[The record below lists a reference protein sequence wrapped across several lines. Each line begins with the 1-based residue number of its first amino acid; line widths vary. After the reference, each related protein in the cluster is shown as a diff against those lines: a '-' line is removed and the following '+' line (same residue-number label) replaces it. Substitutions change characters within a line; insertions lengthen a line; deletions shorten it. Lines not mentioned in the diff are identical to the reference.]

1 MKNLSYKNETIAKRY
16 SRALIESAGSEV
28 DAIRNDLGLIN
39 ETINSS
45 SDLKNVILNPTFN
58 EEKVEEIINEEKI
71 IIFSDV
77 ISSKI
82 SEKTLNFLK
91 MLIKAH
97 RMDIFEDITYWYCE
111 FDDELKNKLKVSVTS
126 AIVLNDE
133 TKERLKHKLEAKFKK
148 TILLNYAVDE
158 SIIGGLIIKA
168 NDKIIDGSIKSKY
181 ERLKKS
187 LV

>member
-1 MKNLSYKNETIAKRY
+1 MKNLSYKNETIVKRY

-58 EEKVEEIINEEKI
+58 EEKVEEIIGD
-71 IIFSDV
+71 IF
-77 ISSKI
+77 SSKI

>member
-58 EEKVEEIINEEKI
+58 EEKVEEIIGD
-71 IIFSDV
+71 IF
-77 ISSKI
+77 SSKI

-158 SIIGGLIIKA
+158 SIVGGLIIKA

>member
-1 MKNLSYKNETIAKRY
+1 MKRY

-58 EEKVEEIINEEKI
+58 EEKVEEIIGD
-71 IIFSDV
+71 IF
-77 ISSKI
+77 SSKI

>member
-58 EEKVEEIINEEKI
+58 EEKVEEIIGD
-71 IIFSDV
+71 IF
-77 ISSKI
+77 SSKI

-111 FDDELKNKLKVSVTS
+111 FDDELKNKLKVSVT
-126 AIVLNDE
+126 
-133 TKERLKHKLEAKFKK
+133 
-148 TILLNYAVDE
+148 
-158 SIIGGLIIKA
+158 
-168 NDKIIDGSIKSKY
+168 
-181 ERLKKS
+181 
-187 LV
+187 

>member
-58 EEKVEEIINEEKI
+58 EEKVEEIIGD
-71 IIFSDV
+71 IF
-77 ISSKI
+77 SSKI

-111 FDDELKNKLKVSVTS
+111 FDDELKNKLKVSATS

>member
-28 DAIRNDLGLIN
+28 NAIRNDLGLIN

-58 EEKVEEIINEEKI
+58 EEKVEEIIGD
-71 IIFSDV
+71 IF
-77 ISSKI
+77 SSKI

>member
-16 SRALIESAGSEV
+16 SRALVESAGSEV

-45 SDLKNVILNPTFN
+45 SDLKNVILKPTFN
-58 EEKVEEIINEEKI
+58 EEKVEEIMGD
-71 IIFSDV
+71 IF
-77 ISSKI
+77 SSKI

-133 TKERLKHKLEAKFKK
+133 TKERLKHKLEDKFNK

>member
-58 EEKVEEIINEEKI
+58 EEKVEEIIGD
-71 IIFSDV
+71 IF
-77 ISSKI
+77 SSKI

-187 LV
+187 MV

>member
-58 EEKVEEIINEEKI
+58 EEKVEEIIGD
-71 IIFSDV
+71 IF
-77 ISSKI
+77 SSKI

-111 FDDELKNKLKVSVTS
+111 FDDELKDKLKVSVTS

>member
-58 EEKVEEIINEEKI
+58 EEKVEEIIGD
-71 IIFSDV
+71 IF
-77 ISSKI
+77 SSKI

-111 FDDELKNKLKVSVTS
+111 FDDELKDKLKVSVTS

-148 TILLNYAVDE
+148 TILLNFAVDE

>member
-45 SDLKNVILNPTFN
+45 SDLKNLILNPTFN
-58 EEKVEEIINEEKI
+58 EEKVEEIIGD
-71 IIFSDV
+71 IF
-77 ISSKI
+77 SSKI

-126 AIVLNDE
+126 AIILNDE

>member
-58 EEKVEEIINEEKI
+58 EEKVEEIIGD
-71 IIFSDV
+71 IFY
-77 ISSKI
+77 SKI

>member
-28 DAIRNDLGLIN
+28 DAIRNDLGSIN

-58 EEKVEEIINEEKI
+58 EEKVEEIIGD
-71 IIFSDV
+71 IF
-77 ISSKI
+77 SSKI

-111 FDDELKNKLKVSVTS
+111 FDDELKNKLKVSATS

>member
-58 EEKVEEIINEEKI
+58 EEKVEEILGD
-71 IIFSDV
+71 IF
-77 ISSKI
+77 SSKI

>member
-58 EEKVEEIINEEKI
+58 EEKVEEIIGD
-71 IIFSDV
+71 IF
-77 ISSKI
+77 SSKI

-126 AIVLNDE
+126 AIDLNDE

>member
-28 DAIRNDLGLIN
+28 DVIRNDLGLIN

-58 EEKVEEIINEEKI
+58 EEKVEEIIGD
-71 IIFSDV
+71 IF
-77 ISSKI
+77 SSKI

-148 TILLNYAVDE
+148 IILLNYAVDE

>member
-58 EEKVEEIINEEKI
+58 EEKVEEIIGD
-71 IIFSDV
+71 IF
-77 ISSKI
+77 SSKI